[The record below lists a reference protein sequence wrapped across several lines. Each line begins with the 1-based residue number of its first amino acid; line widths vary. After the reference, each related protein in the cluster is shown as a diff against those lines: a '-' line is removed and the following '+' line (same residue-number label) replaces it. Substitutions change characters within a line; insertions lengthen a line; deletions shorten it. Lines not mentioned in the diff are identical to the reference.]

1 MWGDEGLR
9 RKRGIKMIEFAGSC
23 LNGDSGDR
31 LYINF
36 EANATD

>member
-1 MWGDEGLR
+1 MWGDEGLM

-23 LNGDSGDR
+23 LNGGSGDR

-36 EANATD
+36 EANATG